1 MSTTEEFETKN
12 QDFELYRLLDITSV
26 LMGKVRQKELWKYGL
41 TRSQAAVLECVH
53 ESGNNATPSRISHRM
68 IREPQSVSGILN
80 RMEREGFL
88 TKTRD
93 VHRKNMVRVGLTLKG
108 EQAYNRAIKRKS
120 ARRIISLLSEDER
133 HQLILCLKKLRDK
146 SLRVLNRT

>member
-1 MSTTEEFETKN
+1 MEDFKTEDD
-12 QDFELYRLLDITSV
+12 DFELYRLLDITSV

-53 ESGNNATPSRISHRM
+53 ESGNTATPSQISHRM

-93 VHRKNMVRVGLTLKG
+93 VHRKNVVRVSLTLKG
-108 EQAYNRAIKRKS
+108 EQAYNRLIKRKS
-120 ARRIISLLSEDER
+120 ARRIISCLSEDER
-133 HQLILCLKKLRDK
+133 HHLRLCLEKLTKK
-146 SLRVLNRT
+146 SLRVLNKL